1 MNIVNSNITA
11 GWMLLQALCLPSGY
25 AQETDAESIIDIAG
39 YQVPVKTGGL
49 YDKYRSNPPLSVI
62 AEQAPD
68 MLGKLMKYRYAPE
81 FQSALYAPVTLEQA
95 QGGENW

>member
-39 YQVPVKTGGL
+39 YQVPVKAGGL
-49 YDKYRSNPPLSVI
+49 V
-62 AEQAPD
+62 
-68 MLGKLMKYRYAPE
+68 
-81 FQSALYAPVTLEQA
+81 
-95 QGGENW
+95 